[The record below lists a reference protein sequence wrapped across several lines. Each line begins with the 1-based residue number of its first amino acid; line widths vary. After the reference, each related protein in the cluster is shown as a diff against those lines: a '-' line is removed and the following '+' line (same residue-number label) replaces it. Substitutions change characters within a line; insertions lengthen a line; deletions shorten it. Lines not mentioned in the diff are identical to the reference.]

1 MHFCSSAAY
10 LIDKM
15 ETLKGDEN
23 RDCEMEGEN
32 LREDSVQQKVTGQM
46 LKAKEIET
54 SMQTEINT
62 FSLNI

>member
-1 MHFCSSAAY
+1 M
-10 LIDKM
+10 
-15 ETLKGDEN
+15 GDEN